1 MLTIENIQ
9 NIEGTE
15 FQMSSGQ
22 KYVIGI
28 VRSWYDH
35 YSFGVFPL
43 KENNVASI
51 RDGIIYKLHRSRRN
65 SRGYEMTSA
74 NSINPIVYVKPE
86 NLTLDNFVLE
96 LHIQT
101 SIKVYANN
109 KHI

>member
-1 MLTIENIQ
+1 MLTIDNIQ
-9 NIEGTE
+9 NIEGKE
-15 FQMSSGQ
+15 FQLSSGQ

-43 KENNVASI
+43 TEIGVASI
-51 RDGIIYKLHRSRRN
+51 KDGIVYKLHRTKKSRR
-65 SRGYEMTSA
+65 GYKLVAPKISWQ
-74 NSINPIVYVKPE
+74 PYVKPE

-101 SIKVYANN
+101 GLLNAHNR
-109 KHI
+109 KH

>member
-9 NIEGTE
+9 NIEGNE
-15 FQMSSGQ
+15 FHMSSGQ

-28 VRSWYDH
+28 GRAYYDH

-43 KENNVASI
+43 KENGVASI
-51 RDGIIYKLHRSRRN
+51 KDGIIYKLHRTKRN

-109 KHI
+109 RK

>member
-9 NIEGTE
+9 NIEGKE

-28 VRSWYDH
+28 VRAYYDH

-43 KENNVASI
+43 MENNVASI
-51 RDGIIYKLHRSRRN
+51 KDGIVYKLMRTIRN
-65 SRGYEMTSA
+65 RRGYEMTSA
-74 NSINPIVYVKPE
+74 KLKQNVYVKPE
-86 NLTLDNFVLE
+86 NLTLKNFILE

-101 SIKVYANN
+101 GMIYAHNR
-109 KHI
+109 K

>member
-1 MLTIENIQ
+1 MLTIENIK
-9 NIEGTE
+9 NIEGKE

-35 YSFGVFPL
+35 YSFVVFPL

-51 RDGIIYKLHRSRRN
+51 RDSIIYKLHRTKKSR
-65 SRGYEMTSA
+65 RGYEMTSA

-101 SIKVYANN
+101 SIKRYANN
-109 KHI
+109 RKH